1 MLPGLAPVPLLLM
14 ICEPFEVLE
23 FALYRRTALNQGPSG
38 RRASTLASP
47 LSHFMVTR
55 EQLVEL
61 LENIALLLELKG
73 ENPFKIRAYRSAAA
87 SASSYPGDIL
97 EEARQ
102 GRLESI
108 PGIGQ
113 AIAGKIT
120 GFVATGQLDY
130 YNQLRAAYP
139 DSLFE
144 LFHLRGLGP
153 RKIKALHEAL
163 GVSSLADL
171 KRVCTSGEAAAL
183 PGFGAK
189 TAAKILEA
197 IAFRVSN
204 AERFRLGDVLPLAM
218 VLRESLREHPASLQV
233 SEAGSVRRGCETVH
247 DLDFIVATSDPCAVL
262 DAFTRS
268 QEVRE
273 ILSNGETKATVVLH
287 NGLQCDLRAVSNLEY
302 PFALQYF
309 TGSKEHNV
317 VLRGRARDQG
327 FTLNEYRLAP
337 LDENGPAPPEI
348 NTEEDLYAALGL
360 PWIEPALRENAGEF
374 EAAAT
379 GTLPTLLRQ
388 ENLRGTFHV
397 HTTASDGRSSLQE
410 MADAAQALGLQYLG
424 IADHSRSSVQANGLD
439 AKRLEAQIAEI
450 RRLNQ
455 SLEGF
460 RLFAGV
466 ECDILRDGSL
476 DFDDDVLSQLDYVV
490 ASVHSS
496 FQLPEKDQT
505 ERILRAI
512 RNPWVTILGHPTGRL
527 LLERDPYALDL
538 PAVID
543 ACAETGTWIELNAN
557 PWRLDLDWRWW
568 RRARDRG
575 VRCVI
580 NPDAHHT
587 SGLQDLHFGVLA
599 ARKGWLRRDDV
610 VNCLPLKD
618 MEKAL
623 LLKRRA

>member
-1 MLPGLAPVPLLLM
+1 
-14 ICEPFEVLE
+14 
-23 FALYRRTALNQGPSG
+23 
-38 RRASTLASP
+38 
-47 LSHFMVTR
+47 MVTR

-61 LENIALLLELKG
+61 LENIALLLELQG

-87 SASSYPGDIL
+87 AAASYAGDIL
-97 EEARQ
+97 EDARE

-113 AIAGKIT
+113 AIAGKIA
-120 GFVATGQLDY
+120 GFVASGRLDY
-130 YNQLRAAYP
+130 YDQLRAAYP

-144 LFHLRGLGP
+144 LFRLRGLGP
-153 RKIKALHEAL
+153 RKIKALHE
-163 GVSSLADL
+163 SLRVNSLEDL
-171 KRVCTSGEAAAL
+171 KRVCASGEASGL

-189 TAAKILEA
+189 TCAKILES
-197 IAFRVSN
+197 IAFLESN

-218 VLRESLREHPASLQV
+218 ALRESLREHPAALQV

-247 DLDFIVATSDPCAVL
+247 DLDFIVATSSPRAVL
-262 DAFTRS
+262 DAFTRR

-273 ILSNGETKATVVLH
+273 ILSNGETKASVLLQ
-287 NGLQCDLRAVSNLEY
+287 NGLQCDLRAVSNREY

-317 VLRGRARDQG
+317 ALRGRARDQG

-337 LDENGPAPPEI
+337 LEDNGPAPPGI
-348 NTEEDLYAALGL
+348 NTEEELYGALGL
-360 PWIEPALRENAGEF
+360 PWIDPALRENAGEF
-374 EAAAT
+374 EAAAN
-379 GTLPTLLRQ
+379 GTLPQLVRQ
-388 ENLRGTFHV
+388 ENLRGTFHN

-410 MADAAQALGLQYLG
+410 MAEAARDLGLQYLG

-439 AKRLEAQIAEI
+439 AKRLEAQFAEI
-450 RRLNQ
+450 QLLNK
-455 SLEGF
+455 SFDGF
-460 RLFAGV
+460 KLFAGV

-476 DFDDDVLSQLDYVV
+476 DFDDHVLSQLDYVV

-496 FQLPEKDQT
+496 FQLSEKDQT
-505 ERILRAI
+505 ERILRAVA
-512 RNPWVTILGHPTGRL
+512 NPYVTILGHPTGRL

-543 ACAETGTWIELNAN
+543 ACADTGTWIELNAN

-575 VRCVI
+575 VRCAI
-580 NPDAHHT
+580 NPDAHHC
-587 SGLQDLHFGVLA
+587 SGLQDLHFGLLA
-599 ARKGWLRRDDV
+599 ARKGWLRREDV
-610 VNCLPLKD
+610 VNCLPIGD
-618 MEKAL
+618 VEKAL
-623 LLKRRA
+623 RLKRRA